1 MNEMAGVKNNPLE
14 KATSEYF
21 EGLSVEASA
30 QEKLLRELLSES
42 ASRADFANTSRDDL
56 FWR

>member
-1 MNEMAGVKNNPLE
+1 MNEMAGVKNHPVA

-30 QEKLLRELLSES
+30 EERLLRELLSES
-42 ASRADFANTSRDDL
+42 TR
-56 FWR
+56 